1 VAISTAELEGGMLT
15 ILGFAV
21 GLFIWLAPE
30 TPIGKAL
37 RRALVDWP
45 AERLSRIRPGVV
57 ILILLLV
64 VGSVALIVGAKD
76 DGLFLV
82 SQGLPEAIA
91 SIFAFDLATYFDVLA
106 VAWLLAASVRL
117 RVVRAVLGSVAA
129 RVRRLIVR
137 RTTSRARAPRRRP
150 GAPPPANS
158 DDEGWPGFALAA

>member
-64 VGSVALIVGAKD
+64 VGSVALMVGAKD
-76 DGLFLV
+76 DGAFLV
-82 SQGLPEAIA
+82 AQGLPEAIA

-117 RVVRAVLGSVAA
+117 RVVKAVLGSVAA

-137 RTTSRARAPRRRP
+137 RTSRVRAPRRRP
-150 GAPPPANS
+150 AAPPPANS